1 MEKEMHGFWL
11 ICCLMLAVA
20 SVDLRASQD
29 LRVPD
34 LPNLTLDNFSP
45 LIREQIQKAYA
56 DARAH
61 ARDDTA
67 SGRLGMV
74 LETYGLL
81 QEAAVCYRRA
91 NALAPSDFR
100 WAYYLGRVEASM
112 GHCDVGSVSLRS
124 ALRIN
129 QDYVPAQLQL
139 ANCLMASADWD
150 AAGELFAAVVKQ
162 HPENADACYGLGRVR
177 AVRHDYA
184 GAAEVYRKAIDLAAN
199 FGAAHYALALVYRT
213 LGRLGEAVEQLQ
225 LYEKDKNGVPP
236 ANDPLLDEVRAL
248 NRSATYQVQIGME
261 LEKHGRLEESIVAH
275 EKALE
280 LDPKLVQAHVNLIAL
295 YGRLGEFK
303 KSEEHYEAA
312 VQLDPGSAESYYD
325 YGVLL
330 LGSEKYA
337 QAETAFR
344 KTIEIDPFHTGAHND
359 LGFLLERQGQL
370 QEAAQEYRKAVENGP
385 NSRQA
390 HFNLGRLLV
399 NQQKYAE
406 GIQELRKTLEPK
418 DQDSPRYVYA
428 LGAALA
434 RSGDRQNALL
444 YLHEARDGAEAQG
457 QAGLLASIERDLRR
471 LEGPGNPQ

>member
-1 MEKEMHGFWL
+1 MEKEMQRFRV

-20 SVDLRASQD
+20 SVDLGASQN
-29 LRVPD
+29 LRVPE
-34 LPNLTLDNFSP
+34 LPSLSVDNFSP
-45 LIREQIQKAYA
+45 QIRDQIQKAYA
-56 DARAH
+56 DAGAH
-61 ARDDTA
+61 PRDDSA

-91 NALAPSDFR
+91 HALAPSDFR
-100 WAYYLGRVEASM
+100 WAYYLGTVEASR
-112 GHCDVGSVSLRS
+112 GQCDVGSASLRT

-129 QDYVPAQLQL
+129 PDYVPAQLQL
-139 ANCLMASADWD
+139 GNCLLASADWD
-150 AAGELFAAVVKQ
+150 AAGELFGAVVKE
-162 HPENADACYGLGRVR
+162 HPENADAYYGLGRVR
-177 AVRHDYA
+177 AARHGYA
-184 GAAEVYRKAIDLAAN
+184 GAAEVYRKASDLAPN

-213 LGRLGEAVEQLQ
+213 LGRLGEAEEQFR
-225 LYEKDKNGVPP
+225 LYEKERNGAPP
-236 ANDPLLDEVRAL
+236 SNDPLLDEVRAL
-248 NRSATYQVQIGME
+248 NRSATYQVQIGVE
-261 LEKHGRLEESIVAH
+261 LERQGKVEESIAAH
-275 EKALE
+275 ERALE

-295 YGRLGEFK
+295 YGRLGQFK
-303 KSEEHYEAA
+303 KSEEHYEVA

-330 LGSEKYA
+330 LASEKYA

-344 KTIEIDPFHTGAHND
+344 KTIEIDTFHTGAHND
-359 LGFLLERQGQL
+359 LGFLLERQGRL

-390 HFNLGRLLV
+390 HFNLGRVLV
-399 NQQKYAE
+399 NQQKYSD

-444 YLHEARDGAEAQG
+444 YLHEARDRAEAQG
-457 QAGLLASIERDLRR
+457 QAGLLASIERDLRL
-471 LEGPGNPQ
+471 LEGPGDPQ